1 MHGFIYWVVVGG
13 AYIILWWMAFFVLLP
28 IGLYNE
34 DDPPGQ
40 FVPGAPPKPPAP
52 RKPGG
57 FRWKI
62 LSATAIATVIWTILY
77 GLVLAGIIQL

>member
-40 FVPGAPPKPPAP
+40 FVLGAPPKPPATK
-52 RKPGG
+52 KPGG
-57 FRWKI
+57 FRWKV
-62 LSATAIATVIWTILY
+62 LAASAIATVTWAILY